1 MERLKGM
8 VYSGPGG
15 AAVFEMDLDTQ
26 IGFPVGPSGRTGGN
40 GQRLKHKKFCPN
52 MRKHFFTLGVVRPQ
66 SRLLREAV
74 EPPSLET
81 FKTQVDVTMHNPPQL
96 ALTGQG
102 LANLCSWGAV
112 LERLNTQDMEQGRG
126 EGRFFCGLEE
136 GIGCMLG
143 KAGCSPRGGVNA
155 HAAELWIR
163 KHGAGEGQIW
173 VEGWDLSLSMAR

>member
-1 MERLKGM
+1 MERLKGV

-26 IGFPVGPSGRTGGN
+26 IGFPVGPSGRTRGN
-40 GQRLKHKKFCPN
+40 RQMLKHKKFCPN
-52 MRKHFFTLGVVRPQ
+52 MTKHFFTLGVVRPQ

-126 EGRFFCGLEE
+126 ERRFFCGLEE

-143 KAGCSPRGGVNA
+143 KAGCSPRGGVDA
-155 HAAELWIR
+155 HAAELWIG